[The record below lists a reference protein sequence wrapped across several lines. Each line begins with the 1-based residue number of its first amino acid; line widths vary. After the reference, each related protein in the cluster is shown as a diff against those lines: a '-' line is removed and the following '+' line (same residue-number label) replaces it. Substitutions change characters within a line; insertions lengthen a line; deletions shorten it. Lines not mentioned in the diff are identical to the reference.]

1 MKTKLL
7 VLGLVASVAA
17 NAAFGVAV
25 LVTSYRSATLP
36 MERLG
41 LDAAQRSK
49 LSAEGR
55 QFTTERTRAH
65 ARMTKLRDALAAELA
80 GDHPD
85 QKQMLEISEEMAGI
99 QAEMR
104 PKLVTHLVMLHS
116 LLRPDQ
122 RGALSAMLRGG
133 SAPGCPGAVLGEP
146 GPSADPAGRAP

>member
-1 MKTKLL
+1 MKTKLM

-17 NAAFGVAV
+17 NAAFGVSV
-25 LVTSYRSATLP
+25 LMAASRPPTLP

-41 LDAAQRSK
+41 LDAAQRSR
-49 LSAEGR
+49 LTAEGR
-55 QFTTERTRAH
+55 QFTAERTRAH
-65 ARMTKLRDALAAELA
+65 ARMMGLRDALAAELA

-85 QKQMLEISEEMAGI
+85 QKRMLEITAEMASI

-122 RGALSAMLRGG
+122 RGALGAMLRGS

-146 GPSADPAGRAP
+146 GPSADSAGRAP